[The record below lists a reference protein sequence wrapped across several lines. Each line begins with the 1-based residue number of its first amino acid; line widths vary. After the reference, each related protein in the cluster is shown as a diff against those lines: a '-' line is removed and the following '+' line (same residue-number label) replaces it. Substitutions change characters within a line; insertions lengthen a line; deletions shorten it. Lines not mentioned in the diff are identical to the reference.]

1 MNEIVRFG
9 GRVYITSI
17 TYPSGDYEFEPVRG
31 AKHWNEIKQFSRMR
45 VEKGIRKGAI
55 RTVFRPKYFQS
66 KKR

>member
-17 TYPSGDYEFEPVRG
+17 TYPSGDYEFEPVHG
-31 AKHWNEIKQFSRMR
+31 AKHWNEIKRFSMQR
-45 VEKGIRKGAI
+45 VANGIKKGAI
-55 RTVFRPKYFQS
+55 KTVFRPKYFKS